1 MQNASRRIGNL
12 QKPVSMGILGLMPSG
27 RTHLRI
33 ELAALLPIAGTVSW
47 LTATAAVAAE
57 RGAAFLG
64 GYLFSS
70 FFLSPDL
77 DLRASRPMRRWGPLR
92 VLWIPYAAAFR
103 HRRLSHHPLLGPTT
117 RLAYLGAWIT
127 LVSWLITLALGRP
140 LSVSW
145 DGWPILAAFLAGAYV
160 PNEMHIITDWTVT
173 AWKRRRSCRR

>member
-1 MQNASRRIGNL
+1 MR
-12 QKPVSMGILGLMPSG
+12 KPLSMGILSLMPSG
-27 RTHLRI
+27 RIHLRI
-33 ELAALLPIAGTVSW
+33 ELAALLPTAGAVSW
-47 LTATAAVAAE
+47 LTFTGVVDAE

-92 VLWIPYAAAFR
+92 FLWIPYAAAFR

-117 RLAYLGAWIT
+117 RLAYLGAWIA
-127 LVSWLITLALGRP
+127 LVCWLLAFALGRP

-145 DGWPILAAFLAGAYV
+145 DGWPIMAAFLVGAYV
-160 PNEMHIITDWTVT
+160 PNEMHIIADWTVT
-173 AWKRRRSCRR
+173 KWNRRRSLRR